1 MFLERIKNYRNCI
14 WSTLSFRNYL
24 IKRKNKNFNEDALID
39 RQEKYA
45 YEKIFAN
52 VSEKI
57 SPSFLIESF
66 ISEKSYDIE
75 NIKSQKKSFVDLR
88 SELKMDKQDNILQ
101 STINKEKS
109 KTVDMINQFISTY
122 KLDNLKPVDYEHE
135 YIGKRNYKNLEPK
148 LSEVSKRTSED
159 KISFNLYEIEK
170 NL

>member
-1 MFLERIKNYRNCI
+1 MVPDLDQRDLMM
-14 WSTLSFRNYL
+14 SQNYL

-39 RQEKYA
+39 RQEKSA

-88 SELKMDKQDNILQ
+88 SELKMGKQDNILQ

-122 KLDNLKPVDYEHE
+122 NLDNLKPVDYEHE

-148 LSEVSKRTSED
+148 LSEVSNRTSED